1 MIFHRYSN
9 SFIMM
14 LNNRHSSVWD
24 QDESSVS
31 QRSHGEYKGN
41 HSRLPPRQI
50 GHSITPNIAVSIF
63 KESETRVDSDPE
75 FQGRGTI
82 LNLHKSEESLWHNLK
97 TEVIGCSL
105 DSLEWYLMYYWFEC
119 LVDSTV
125 IRESAWITR
134 NPLSLYKVYWT
145 HPHTKRCVCMFPS
158 NLLKTIKTM

>member
-14 LNNRHSSVWD
+14 LNNRHSNVWD

-50 GHSITPNIAVSIF
+50 GHGITPNIAVAIF
-63 KESETRVDSDPE
+63 RESETRVDSDAE

-82 LNLHKSEESLWHNLK
+82 LNLRKSEESSDITWGNRVFFGQLGMVPDVLLIWMSCWFDRDQG
-97 TEVIGCSL
+97 ISL
-105 DSLEWYLMYYWFEC
+105 DYTQSAFSVQSILNTPTHKNMCVYVSLEFVE
-119 LVDSTV
+119 
-125 IRESAWITR
+125 
-134 NPLSLYKVYWT
+134 N
-145 HPHTKRCVCMFPS
+145 
-158 NLLKTIKTM
+158 N